1 MRCTGE
7 MRGILG
13 LVLAALSLEAIHSL
27 PLQSK
32 IGSKHES
39 AFPPSSSRL
48 YATIAGFDAS
58 GVRMYRPEDS
68 ARFDLEGASLVATRA
83 FAQGDVLCSIPF
95 DMCIMS
101 HSSGAIMGG
110 CMLGQQ
116 DMVWDCA
123 GDLRNSVKE
132 EEHAKGRT
140 WDVNLAIALLDAT
153 CGEGLGGEFWES
165 YTGAYPRPESVTVP
179 FCLPP
184 KQLQAFNDE
193 GLIQGA
199 LRQKERLKSLF
210 PTLQDPALH
219 RMTAHWPHM
228 SPLEWAFAMVR
239 SRCFKIGG
247 DLDFFA
253 IVPIIEL
260 ANHAM
265 QKDSNVRFEVDDVV
279 LHTAGVPSG
288 TCILRAKRAISE
300 GEAVALS
307 YDEGEV
313 PGYSNRRLTMQ
324 YGFSIPENL
333 VRDQDDPYIPW
344 PSRREPIPLLQ
355 STFDAT
361 VDALVDALVAFKL
374 KMSKGDAVT
383 QQVLEP
389 FTGIETCA
397 SAALEDR
404 LREMTSI
411 IKEDR
416 VDMESASASA
426 KEVLM
431 MLKADLNLIG
441 FGSNY

>member
-1 MRCTGE
+1 
-7 MRGILG
+7 
-13 LVLAALSLEAIHSL
+13 
-27 PLQSK
+27 
-32 IGSKHES
+32 
-39 AFPPSSSRL
+39 
-48 YATIAGFDAS
+48 
-58 GVRMYRPEDS
+58 
-68 ARFDLEGASLVATRA
+68 
-83 FAQGDVLCSIPF
+83 
-95 DMCIMS
+95 
-101 HSSGAIMGG
+101 
-110 CMLGQQ
+110 MLGQQ

-123 GDLRNSVKE
+123 GDLRNSVSE

-179 FCLPP
+179 FCLPQE
-184 KQLQAFNDE
+184 QLLLMKDE
-193 GLIQGA
+193 GLIKGA

-210 PTLQDPALH
+210 PSLQDPALH

-247 DLDFFA
+247 DFFA

-265 QKDSNVRFEVDDVV
+265 QKDKGSNVRFEVDDVV
-279 LHTAGVPSG
+279 MDTAGVPSG

-307 YDEGEV
+307 YDEGQV
-313 PGYSNRRLTMQ
+313 PGYSNKRLTMQ

-344 PSRREPIPLLQ
+344 PFRREPIPLLQ

-361 VDALVDALVAFKL
+361 VDALVDALVAFK
-374 KMSKGDAVT
+374 MNT
-383 QQVLEP
+383 QEVLEP
-389 FTGIETCA
+389 FTDIEACA
-397 SAALEDR
+397 SAALGDR

-411 IKEDR
+411 IKEDS
-416 VDMESASASA
+416 VDTESASASASA

-431 MLKADLNLIG
+431 MLKADLKLIG
-441 FGSNY
+441 FGSSMEEDSMLLQNMPEQDRFRGQYCAALRYRMQRIAPTVAADLLVTLALASYQ